1 MNIFRKLFR
10 RRKRA
15 GYYDTPMPSR
25 SGLDDNYLLDFRGG
39 YMGPDN
45 GIAYSS
51 EGVLSTADSEPKKI
65 KVKPREV
72 LNELERIPTMW
83 SLEHIDEKIRIMK
96 DKVKLLNQ
104 EYARRELEDFVSRL
118 ENRKKLH
125 DKDKDKKTFL
135 SYFQQFDVTT
145 DEKIEALTNKYSI
158 VMKNADIFVPE
169 FPNDAVEIMKR
180 FTSKVKKVTGKNPI
194 YYVIAEESMFKEKY
208 TRRDPILLA
217 QSPFGFY
224 YHILGAWDT
233 EMVYL
238 PEL

>member
-1 MNIFRKLFR
+1 MNIFKNIFKKLFS
-10 RRKRA
+10 RKREN
-15 GYYDTPMPSR
+15 GYYVSQSP
-25 SGLDDNYLLDFRGG
+25 GLDDTYLIDFHQGFLG
-39 YMGPDN
+39 YDGEM
-45 GIAYSS
+45 A
-51 EGVLSTADSEPKKI
+51 GVQGVTTKDSKPKKI
-65 KVKPREV
+65 KVKPKDV

-83 SLEHIDEKIRIMK
+83 SLENIDEKIGIMK
-96 DKVKLLNQ
+96 DKVELLNQ

-135 SYFQQFDVTT
+135 SYFQQFDTTT
-145 DEKIEALTNKYSI
+145 DEKIETLTKKYDL

-169 FPNDAVEIMKR
+169 LPEAAVKIMKL
-180 FTSKVKKVTGKNPI
+180 FTSKVKKITGKNPI
-194 YYVIAEESMFKEKY
+194 YYVIAEESLFKEKY
-208 TRRDPILLA
+208 ARRDPILLA